1 MAKITKKDTK
11 KDAKKELSVKI
22 IDNSGSAAGDLALKP
37 KHFELEKGSQ
47 AVHDSVVAHLA
58 EKRAGT
64 ASTKNKAEVSGG
76 GAKPWRQKG
85 TGRAR
90 VGSNRSPI
98 WRHGGITFGP
108 KPRKYGMKVNKKV
121 LALALKRAFSE
132 RVSEGA
138 LVMSESFKI
147 EAPKTK
153 SVSTLLNKMQLG
165 EKVLLVLKELDT
177 DLVRAAQNMPGVML
191 VKADSVNTYQL
202 LLTKKILFTKDAMDV
217 FLKRLE

>member
-1 MAKITKKDTK
+1 MAKKAKTDT
-11 KDAKKELSVKI
+11 KKELSVKI
-22 IDNSGSAAGDLALKP
+22 VDSNGSSAGELALKP
-37 KHFELEKGSQ
+37 KHIELEKGAQ

-64 ASTKNKAEVSGG
+64 ASTLTKAEVSGG

-121 LALALKRAFSE
+121 LALALKRAFCE
-132 RVSEGA
+132 RISEGS
-138 LVMSESFKI
+138 LVMSEAFKI
-147 EAPKTK
+147 DAPKTK
-153 SVSTLLNKMQLG
+153 NVASLLDKMQLG
-165 EKVLLVLKELDT
+165 RNVLIVLKELDK
-177 DLVRAAQNMPGVML
+177 DIARASQNMPYIEL
-191 VKADSVNTYQL
+191 AKADSVNTYQL
-202 LLTKKILFTKDAMDV
+202 LLTHKILFTKDAMDV

>member
-1 MAKITKKDTK
+1 
-11 KDAKKELSVKI
+11 
-22 IDNSGSAAGDLALKP
+22 
-37 KHFELEKGSQ
+37 
-47 AVHDSVVAHLA
+47 
-58 EKRAGT
+58 
-64 ASTKNKAEVSGG
+64 
-76 GAKPWRQKG
+76 
-85 TGRAR
+85 
-90 VGSNRSPI
+90 
-98 WRHGGITFGP
+98 
-108 KPRKYGMKVNKKV
+108 
-121 LALALKRAFSE
+121 AFSE

>member
-1 MAKITKKDTK
+1 MAKITKKEK
-11 KDAKKELSVKI
+11 KDTKKELSVKI
-22 IDNSGSAAGDLALKP
+22 IDNSGTASGDLALKP
-37 KHFELEKGSQ
+37 EHFELEKGSQ

-121 LALALKRAFSE
+121 LSLALRRAFSE

-147 EAPKTK
+147 DAPKTK
-153 SVSTLLNKMQLG
+153 NVATLLNKMQLG
-165 EKVLLVLKELDT
+165 KKVLLVLKELDK
-177 DLVRAAQNMPGVML
+177 DLIRAAQNMPGVML

-202 LLTKKILFTKDAMDV
+202 LLTNKILFTKDAMDV